1 MLALILAHFVDGD
14 LGEYHELSTGV
25 MVNQPGAEPSR
36 VRALQSAFIH
46 HMLVDQAFTF
56 EAGRTIW
63 GFPKVMA
70 DFTIRDGKQFGFDAS
85 IDGQLVAG
93 MEFRRGLRVPSAL
106 THRKQV
112 LRSYSHRDGQTL
124 ETPFDMSMVGV
135 RYRTGGVRVW
145 LGNHPYAKELASLGL
160 PKRAMISASVANV
173 HVVRRCAGGFTMTT
187 TKPDV
192 DLTDG
197 AFYAGD
203 SRAVYK
209 WMRENEPVFRDRNGL
224 AAASTYQAVIDAERN
239 PELFSNAGGIRP
251 DQPGAEMM
259 IEMDDPQHLLRR
271 KLVNSGFT
279 RKRVKDLEASIGSLC
294 DALIDAMCE
303 RGECDFVWDLAAPL
317 PMAVIGDMLGVLPE
331 EREMFLKWSDD
342 MVSFLSSTAAQE
354 DFQVSMDAFAAY
366 TEYMTGMLAAR
377 KEKPTDDL
385 VSVLVHAEVEGAKLE
400 DHQIVTEVLL
410 LLIGGDETTRHT
422 LSGGTR
428 QLLRHPDQH
437 QRLVNDLE
445 LLPNAIEEM
454 LRWTA
459 PVKNMARTINA
470 DTEFHGTALKE
481 GEKMLLLFESANFDE
496 KVFEDPESF
505 NIDRYPNN
513 HLAFGFGT
521 HFCLGNQL
529 ARLELSIMQAK
540 LLQRL
545 PDMRLASDVELP
557 LRPANF
563 VSGLESM
570 PVRFTP
576 TKSLG

>member
-1 MLALILAHFVDGD
+1 V
-14 LGEYHELSTGV
+14 
-25 MVNQPGAEPSR
+25 
-36 VRALQSAFIH
+36 
-46 HMLVDQAFTF
+46 
-56 EAGRTIW
+56 
-63 GFPKVMA
+63 
-70 DFTIRDGKQFGFDAS
+70 
-85 IDGQLVAG
+85 
-93 MEFRRGLRVPSAL
+93 
-106 THRKQV
+106 
-112 LRSYSHRDGQTL
+112 
-124 ETPFDMSMVGV
+124 
-135 RYRTGGVRVW
+135 
-145 LGNHPYAKELASLGL
+145 
-160 PKRAMISASVANV
+160 
-173 HVVRRCAGGFTMTT
+173 TT
-187 TKPDV
+187 ATKPDV

-203 SRAVYK
+203 SRSVYK

-224 AAASTYQAVIDAERN
+224 AAAATYQAVIEAERN

-251 DQPGAEMM
+251 DQPPAPMM

-279 RKRVKDLEASIGSLC
+279 RKRVKDLEGAIGSLC

-317 PMAVIGDMLGVLPE
+317 PMAVIGDMLGVRPE

-342 MVSFLSSTAAQE
+342 MVTLLSSTTAQE
-354 DFQVSMDAFAAY
+354 DFQVSMAAFAAY
-366 TEYMTGMLAAR
+366 TEYMMGMVAAR
-377 KEKPTDDL
+377 RVEPTDDL
-385 VSVLVHAEVEGAKLE
+385 VSVLVHAEVEGSKLE
-400 DHQIVTEVLL
+400 DHEIVTEVLL

-428 QLLRHPDQH
+428 QLLRQPDQH
-437 QRLVNDLE
+437 QRLANDLE

-459 PVKNMARTINA
+459 PVKNMARTITA
-470 DTEFHGTALKE
+470 DTEFHGTRLNE
-481 GEKMLLLFESANFDE
+481 GEKIILLFESANFDE

-529 ARLELSIMQAK
+529 ARLELSIMQTK

-545 PDMRLASDVELP
+545 PDMRLASDDELP

-570 PVRFTP
+570 PVEFTP
-576 TKSLG
+576 TKPLAT

>member
-1 MLALILAHFVDGD
+1 
-14 LGEYHELSTGV
+14 
-25 MVNQPGAEPSR
+25 
-36 VRALQSAFIH
+36 
-46 HMLVDQAFTF
+46 
-56 EAGRTIW
+56 
-63 GFPKVMA
+63 
-70 DFTIRDGKQFGFDAS
+70 
-85 IDGQLVAG
+85 
-93 MEFRRGLRVPSAL
+93 
-106 THRKQV
+106 
-112 LRSYSHRDGQTL
+112 
-124 ETPFDMSMVGV
+124 
-135 RYRTGGVRVW
+135 
-145 LGNHPYAKELASLGL
+145 
-160 PKRAMISASVANV
+160 
-173 HVVRRCAGGFTMTT
+173 MTT
-187 TKPDV
+187 STKPDV

-203 SRAVYK
+203 SHPVYK

-224 AAASTYQAVIDAERN
+224 AAASTYAAVIEAERN

-251 DQPGAEMM
+251 DQDPVEMM

-279 RKRVKDLEASIGSLC
+279 RKRVKDLEAGIGSLC
-294 DALIDAMCE
+294 DRLIDSVCE
-303 RGECDFVWDLAAPL
+303 RGECDFVRDLAAPL

-342 MVSFLSSTAAQE
+342 LVSFLSSTAAQE
-354 DFQVSMDAFAAY
+354 DFQVTMDAFAAY
-366 TEYMTGMLAAR
+366 SQYMMGMIEAR
-377 KEKPTDDL
+377 KTDPTDDL
-385 VSVLVHAEVEGAKLE
+385 VSVLVHAEVEGATLM

-428 QLLRHPDQH
+428 QLLRHPEQR
-437 QRLVNDLE
+437 QRLIDDLS

-459 PVKNMARTINA
+459 PVKNMARTITA
-470 DTEFHGTALKE
+470 DTDFHGTSLRQ
-481 GEKMLLLFESANFDE
+481 GEKMILLFESANFDE
-496 KVFEDPESF
+496 KVFEDPEVF
-505 NIDRYPNN
+505 NIDRHPNN

-529 ARLELSIMQAK
+529 ARLELSIMQTK

-545 PDMRLASDVELP
+545 PDMQLGSDAQLP

-570 PVRFTP
+570 PVTFSPSRP
-576 TKSLG
+576 LGS

>member
-1 MLALILAHFVDGD
+1 
-14 LGEYHELSTGV
+14 
-25 MVNQPGAEPSR
+25 
-36 VRALQSAFIH
+36 
-46 HMLVDQAFTF
+46 
-56 EAGRTIW
+56 
-63 GFPKVMA
+63 
-70 DFTIRDGKQFGFDAS
+70 
-85 IDGQLVAG
+85 
-93 MEFRRGLRVPSAL
+93 
-106 THRKQV
+106 
-112 LRSYSHRDGQTL
+112 
-124 ETPFDMSMVGV
+124 
-135 RYRTGGVRVW
+135 
-145 LGNHPYAKELASLGL
+145 
-160 PKRAMISASVANV
+160 
-173 HVVRRCAGGFTMTT
+173 MTT

-209 WMRENEPVFRDRNGL
+209 WMRENEPVFRDCNGL
-224 AAASTYQAVIDAERN
+224 AAAATYQAVIEAERN

-251 DQPGAEMM
+251 DQPPLPMM

-279 RKRVKDLEASIGSLC
+279 RKRVKDLEGAIGSLC
-294 DALIDAMCE
+294 DALIDAVCE

-317 PMAVIGDMLGVLPE
+317 PMAVIGNMLGVRPD

-342 MVSFLSSTAAQE
+342 LVSFLSSTAAQE
-354 DFQVSMDAFAAY
+354 DFQVTMDAFAAY
-366 TEYMTGMLAAR
+366 TEYMMGMIAAR
-377 KEKPTDDL
+377 KDEPTDDL
-385 VSVLVHAEVEGAKLE
+385 VSVLVHAEVEGEQLA
-400 DHQIVTEVLL
+400 DDQIVTEVLL

-437 QRLVNDLE
+437 RRLVNDLE

-459 PVKNMARTINA
+459 PVKNMARTITA
-470 DTEFHGTALKE
+470 DTEFHGTRLKE

-496 KVFEDPESF
+496 KVFEEPESF
-505 NIDRYPNN
+505 KIDRYPNN

-529 ARLELSIMQAK
+529 ARLEISMMQER

-545 PDMRLASDVELP
+545 PDMRLALDADLP

-563 VSGLESM
+563 VSGLEKM
-570 PVRFTP
+570 PVVFTP
-576 TKSLG
+576 TKPLG